1 MSANQPTYPPCPA
14 RLLATVKGVI
24 KHALCTNAEKD
35 RFKQIVQPADCQRC
49 LAGLPI
55 RPEAE
60 AAPSATD
67 APPPEPPSLVRRAAS
82 YAGAVARWTAAGR
95 PERSD
100 KEVERVFHQFCKT
113 CDWFDPD
120 KQICR
125 GCGCRVAEG
134 GYAVQNKIKMATENC
149 PRDLW

>member
-1 MSANQPTYPPCPA
+1 MPIEYPTCPT

-24 KHALCTNAEKD
+24 KHALCTDAAKD
-35 RFKQIVQPADCQRC
+35 RFKQLVQPADCQRC

-55 RPEAE
+55 RPETE
-60 AAPSATD
+60 AVPSATD
-67 APPPEPPSLVRRAAS
+67 VPPPEPPGFVHRAAT
-82 YAGAVARWTAAGR
+82 YAAALAQWTAAGR
-95 PERSD
+95 PSRPD
-100 KEVERVFHQFCKT
+100 KEVERIFHQFCKT

-125 GCGCRVAEG
+125 GCGCRVAES
-134 GYAVQNKIKMATENC
+134 GYAVQNKITMATENC